1 MISVTPQGQIY
12 LCKTPLENDY
22 KNQLTFS
29 NATSQKTYFNSKVIK
44 TLDNY
49 TYIKHDNIINVGFNI
64 DEIIDCNYLF
74 YRNEGFTT
82 KWYYCFITNMEYV
95 NENCTKIYFET
106 DAWQTYQFDLTYKK
120 CFVEREHVNDDT
132 IGKHTIPENLETG
145 DFIVNSYENL
155 GNTQLNTKYIALAYT
170 GNPQDIFPSVSA
182 KQFTGIYSGYNYMI
196 LASPLDADQMIQGF
210 ADDGALEKI
219 ECLFT
224 IPSGLIRSSV
234 HWYNGPNA
242 TGTDI
247 VEVGD
252 GNYPMFALVPQD
264 PVGSYN
270 EITILSSTNVNI
282 NTTINGYTPKNNK
295 LFTGEFNYLYVTNNT
310 GSDIK
315 LNYEDFIN
323 HQPAFTII
331 GSISVGCA
339 IKLVPQNYKLYNT
352 TTPADANGLFNY
364 GINGSK
370 YPTLAWVGDAYTN
383 WLTQNAI
390 NLTTSFASSG
400 MSVLGSAFTGNPLYA
415 LGGLFDITNKLGQL
429 RQHQL
434 VSETGQGNLNNGDLT
449 FSTKKM
455 NFTAYRMSVKEEYAK
470 IIDGYLSA
478 YGYKVNEIK
487 VPNIT
492 GRTNWNFVKTI
503 DCNVEGDIPQQFLQK
518 IRKMFNDGVTL
529 WHNATTMYDYSQT
542 NSIVS

>member
-1 MISVTPQGQIY
+1 M
-12 LCKTPLENDY
+12 
-22 KNQLTFS
+22 
-29 NATSQKTYFNSKVIK
+29 
-44 TLDNY
+44 
-49 TYIKHDNIINVGFNI
+49 
-64 DEIIDCNYLF
+64 
-74 YRNEGFTT
+74 
-82 KWYYCFITNMEYV
+82 
-95 NENCTKIYFET
+95 
-106 DAWQTYQFDLTYKK
+106 
-120 CFVEREHVNDDT
+120 
-132 IGKHTIPENLETG
+132 
-145 DFIVNSYENL
+145 
-155 GNTQLNTKYIALAYT
+155 
-170 GNPQDIFPSVSA
+170 
-182 KQFTGIYSGYNYMI
+182 
-196 LASPLDADQMIQGF
+196 
-210 ADDGALEKI
+210 
-219 ECLFT
+219 
-224 IPSGLIRSSV
+224 
-234 HWYNGPNA
+234 
-242 TGTDI
+242 
-247 VEVGD
+247 
-252 GNYPMFALVPQD
+252 
-264 PVGSYN
+264 
-270 EITILSSTNVNI
+270 
-282 NTTINGYTPKNNK
+282 
-295 LFTGEFNYLYVTNNT
+295 
-310 GSDIK
+310 
-315 LNYEDFIN
+315 
-323 HQPAFTII
+323 
-331 GSISVGCA
+331 
-339 IKLVPQNYKLYNT
+339 
-352 TTPADANGLFNY
+352 
-364 GINGSK
+364 
-370 YPTLAWVGDAYTN
+370 GDAYTN